1 MRSAQLLEAEALLP
15 FEIEERHPDAVELS
29 EIGELEPGELELE
42 SKTTPVEPFEDAVKI
57 YLRDIHRNNLL
68 SREEERETAARI
80 ELGDPAARD
89 RMIVCNLRLVVR
101 MAKRYRGRG
110 LPFLDLIEEGN
121 LGLIKAVDRFKLSK
135 ECRFSTYATW
145 WIRQSIERALLNQ
158 SRTIRLPVHI
168 SELLGKVSLATRELT
183 RTLNREPTLQE
194 VAGRLG
200 VELSRVHRLL
210 VVLKNTF
217 SLDQPVGNNADFQ
230 LSDVIEDTASPALE
244 EQIESLDRFQQV
256 ARWLETL
263 SDAERHILTLRFG
276 LDDGTP
282 ETLDTIGRSRG
293 VTRER
298 IRQIESKALAK
309 LRACLAAEAAPL
321 TEFEEVVN
329 YDIMPGEEPDGTG
342 ADGDFGGHNAHN
354 Q

>member
-1 MRSAQLLEAEALLP
+1 MRSAQLLETEALLP
-15 FEIEERHPDAVELS
+15 FDTGRDPDAGELS
-29 EIGELEPGELELE
+29 EIGEIEPGELEQE
-42 SKTTPVEPFEDAVKI
+42 SKTVEVEQGEDAVKL
-57 YLRDIHRNNLL
+57 YLRDIHRNKLL

-80 ELGDPAARD
+80 DLGDRAARD

-158 SRTIRLPVHI
+158 SRIIRLPVHV
-168 SELLGKVSLATRELT
+168 SELLGKVSQANRELT
-183 RTLNREPTLQE
+183 RELNREPALQE
-194 VAGRLG
+194 VAEHLG

-217 SLDQPVGNNADFQ
+217 SLDQPVGSDTEFQ
-230 LSDVIEDTASPALE
+230 LGDVIEDTANPVLE
-244 EQIESLDRFQQV
+244 EQMESLEQFQQV
-256 ARWLETL
+256 VRWFGTL
-263 SDAERHILTLRFG
+263 TGAEKHILTLRFG
-276 LDDGTP
+276 LDDGAP
-282 ETLDTIGRSRG
+282 ETLDSIGRKRG
-293 VTRER
+293 LTRER

-309 LRACLAAEAAPL
+309 LRACLAAETAPA
-321 TEFEEVVN
+321 EYFEEEENFDV
-329 YDIMPGEEPDGTG
+329 MPPASG
-342 ADGDFGGHNAHN
+342 
-354 Q
+354 